1 MTSLLA
7 AQAAGG
13 SIKPFI
19 IMMIAIFAIMWILM
33 IHPEQKK
40 RKEIRNFQN
49 HLKEGDKIMTSG
61 GIYGTVKSIDNEKNI
76 INVEIA
82 RGVVIPVDR
91 NYVFSDIN
99 QSCSES
105 LMKE

>member
-1 MTSLLA
+1 MTSILLA

-91 NYVFSDIN
+91 SCVFSDIN
-99 QSCSES
+99 QAAPRA
-105 LMKE
+105 

>member
-1 MTSLLA
+1 MTSILLA

-13 SIKPFI
+13 SSMPFL
-19 IMMIAIFAIMWILM
+19 IMMIAIFVIMWLFM
-33 IHPEQKK
+33 VRPEQKK

-49 HLKEGDKIMTSG
+49 QLKEGDKIMTSG

-91 NYVFSDIN
+91 NCVFRDIN
-99 QSCSES
+99 QAAPRA
-105 LMKE
+105 